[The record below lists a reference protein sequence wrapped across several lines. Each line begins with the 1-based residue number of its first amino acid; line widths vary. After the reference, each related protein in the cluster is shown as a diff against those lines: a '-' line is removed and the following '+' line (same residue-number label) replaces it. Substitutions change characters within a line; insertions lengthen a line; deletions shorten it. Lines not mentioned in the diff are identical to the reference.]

1 MYFKRKEPQE
11 CQLEQWLV
19 ATGPTRYPTGK
30 AKKALGIKNKKKN
43 CQNKRTE
50 PQRYR

>member
-30 AKKALGIKNKKKN
+30 AKKALRIKNKTKKSS
-43 CQNKRTE
+43 K
-50 PQRYR
+50 